1 MIFWIRW
8 SRWSRWSALQQKV
21 VVVSECPPCVFGLV
35 GDYIYPGCE
44 YECKLFLDVLTT
56 CSATLYISYMLCV
69 FLYYFFW
76 CILQV
81 RFRPSHGV
89 MVLIEDRS

>member
-1 MIFWIRW
+1 M
-8 SRWSRWSALQQKV
+8 
-21 VVVSECPPCVFGLV
+21 SECPPCVFGLV

-69 FLYYFFW
+69 FLYFFF
-76 CILQV
+76 LVHPAGEVQTFP
-81 RFRPSHGV
+81 RRYGV
-89 MVLIEDRS
+89 N